1 MGKGVGSDAPGSG
14 KTAGFLFPIITSMLK
29 NGASDAPRP
38 DAYGE
43 RYYPTSLILSPT
55 RELALQIYQESR
67 RVGPRCAP
75 DG

>member
-1 MGKGVGSDAPGSG
+1 
-14 KTAGFLFPIITSMLK
+14 MLK

-67 RVGPRCAP
+67 RVGLRCAP